1 MKSKIMATVRFLGS
15 GHELRKNNFNVMNKV
30 ALYTALLVSLF
41 LTGCNS
47 KPTIQSYFVENSD
60 KKDFIVLD
68 VAPSIINI
76 DKTKLSAEQKT
87 ALASFDKMNVLAFKL
102 DKTNKAQF
110 ETESNKVK
118 EILKGKEYQELMKYG
133 SGKDAASISFVG
145 DENNISEFILYGK
158 KEDNGFAVV
167 RILGKD
173 MNPNNIMN
181 ILSILKSSNIDMEQL
196 KPLQAIMK

>member
-1 MKSKIMATVRFLGS
+1 MR
-15 GHELRKNNFNVMNKV
+15 V
-30 ALYTALLVSLF
+30 ALYIAILVSLF
-41 LTGCNS
+41 LTSCNN
-47 KPTIQSYFVENSD
+47 KPTLQSYFVENSE

-68 VAPSIINI
+68 VAPSIINV

-102 DKTNKAQF
+102 DKNNKAEF
-110 ETESNKVK
+110 ESESKKVT
-118 EILKGKEYQELMKYG
+118 EILKGKEYQELMKFG

-145 DENNISEFILYGK
+145 DENNINEFILYGK
-158 KEDNGFAVV
+158 KEENGFAVV

-181 ILSILKSSNIDMEQL
+181 IISILKSSNVNMDQL
-196 KPLQAIMK
+196 KPLQALMK